1 MGGPGSGRK
10 KGSGTKKTK
19 SWAEMTHAEKVKASN
34 KSKAEAKKAIKKA
47 QAGKSSA
54 SNITWNSRP
63 VRISGK

>member
-10 KGSGTKKTK
+10 AGGGK
-19 SWAEMTHAEKVKASN
+19 SKAWSEMSHAEKVKASN
-34 KSKAEAKKAIKKA
+34 KSKKQAKAAIKKA
-47 QAGKSSA
+47 QSGKSSA